1 MKIKATLLQLP
12 SPLKQ
17 GKSNFMSLLTVENR
31 WNKTSIAKLFKR
43 TLQEALRAGTTPD
56 LGFVADV
63 TANLGVMTVASNIGV
78 TTAPPGPIA
87 NLTPSWAWQLLFP
100 TLMSRLLHLDPSST

>member
-1 MKIKATLLQLP
+1 MEQDI
-12 SPLKQ
+12 
-17 GKSNFMSLLTVENR
+17 NN
-31 WNKTSIAKLFKR
+31 AKLFKR
-43 TLQEALRAGTTPD
+43 TLQEALWAGTTPD
-56 LGFVADV
+56 LVADV